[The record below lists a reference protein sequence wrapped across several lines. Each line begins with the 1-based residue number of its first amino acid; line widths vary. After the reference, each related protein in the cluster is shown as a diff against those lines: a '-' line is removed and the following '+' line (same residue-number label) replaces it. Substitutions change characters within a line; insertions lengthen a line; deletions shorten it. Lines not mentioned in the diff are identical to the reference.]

1 MRLVQIVNGVTLQ
14 HKNATRA
21 LTWVQASRFVLE
33 RVLRERLLATY
44 GNVQLRCGAWV
55 SGVEHGDGD
64 ARGSVTGA
72 HGSLARLQASPY
84 HVATE
89 CLL

>member
-1 MRLVQIVNGVTLQ
+1 MTLQ

-21 LTWVQASRFVLE
+21 LTWVQATRFVLE
-33 RVLRERLLATY
+33 RVLRERLLATH

-72 HGSLARLQASPY
+72 LAPSQA
-84 HVATE
+84 
-89 CLL
+89 